1 MLSSL
6 EKSILKSIVYFD
18 ILSYPL
24 KEKELLWNLANTFDV
39 TSRDYFLSVSLG
51 EMIKKSQYLQE
62 VIRNNNG
69 FYFLKGREELIE
81 ERKEKERI
89 SEQNWKKLK
98 KITPIIN
105 WTPFLKGVFVSGS
118 LAINNSNKSSDID
131 LMIIAE
137 KGRIF
142 TVRFFL
148 TLFLSIIRERRTPHK
163 IAGKI
168 CLNHYLADNALRVNF
183 PSVYNAYTYLHLKP
197 IISREGVFE
206 RFRKEQDWMKD
217 YILFWDKI
225 FKPPFQ
231 IEKKSKTAVILEKKL
246 SGSLGDTI
254 EEKLKNIQLKRK
266 EKNYP
271 QGIKNGRVILND
283 YLIELH
289 PDSPEKEILKRYQK
303 KLKKLL
309 FLR

>member
-51 EMIKKSQYLQE
+51 EVIKKSQYLQE
-62 VIRNNNG
+62 VIRNNHG

-148 TLFLSIIRERRTPHK
+148 TLVLSIIR
-163 IAGKI
+163 
-168 CLNHYLADNALRVNF
+168 
-183 PSVYNAYTYLHLKP
+183 
-197 IISREGVFE
+197 
-206 RFRKEQDWMKD
+206 
-217 YILFWDKI
+217 
-225 FKPPFQ
+225 
-231 IEKKSKTAVILEKKL
+231 
-246 SGSLGDTI
+246 
-254 EEKLKNIQLKRK
+254 
-266 EKNYP
+266 
-271 QGIKNGRVILND
+271 
-283 YLIELH
+283 
-289 PDSPEKEILKRYQK
+289 
-303 KLKKLL
+303 
-309 FLR
+309 